1 MNKQE
6 ASLKLLE
13 KTLGRLEEFCNKF
26 EKREIKFVTLNGK
39 KYKKINFSTY
49 QIEDGLN
56 HFATESERNN
66 NIIIKANTLT
76 KPPYRCLIDETKK
89 SFIAKKIENISNT
102 DVEYVDL
109 KYRYDTLLMAYAKQ
123 KNEIALYNKLLKNT
137 EAIESQKSSGV
148 QLVLSENLT
157 DEILSNLL
165 VLMSEDFLITINQT
179 KGDSS
184 PEIYYEYLNVNQKIC
199 NYRDLKNLNIE
210 LNENKKII
218 HRNIINIKV
227 K

>member
-13 KTLGRLEEFCNKF
+13 KTLERLEEFCNKF
-26 EKREIKFVTLNGK
+26 EKKEIKFVTLNGK

-49 QIEDGLN
+49 QIEDGLH

-76 KPPYRCLIDETKK
+76 KPPYRYLIDETKK
-89 SFIAKKIENISNT
+89 SFTAKKIENISNT
-102 DVEYVDL
+102 DIEYIDL
-109 KYRYDTLLMAYAKQ
+109 KYRYDTLLIAYAKQ

-184 PEIYYEYLNVNQKIC
+184 QEIYYEYLNVNQKIC
-199 NYRDLKNLNIE
+199 NFRDLKDLDIE
-210 LNENKKII
+210 LDENKKII
-218 HRNIINIKV
+218 HKNIINIRV